1 MGSEFPRVS
10 VKVHPTSRRPDV
22 RIGPEN
28 EGDMTSFKAVAT
40 ATLIALAAIGAT
52 SGPAAADTI
61 ETIDCRVDRNR
72 AERTIC
78 ASQHLQILDAKITEV
93 YADAMKSRRV
103 SSHMKEDLRRSQ
115 YAFLSRRDACG
126 ADYICL
132 NEVMTLR
139 LGRIRNH
146 D

>member
-1 MGSEFPRVS
+1 
-10 VKVHPTSRRPDV
+10 
-22 RIGPEN
+22 
-28 EGDMTSFKAVAT
+28 MTSFKAAAA
-40 ATLIALAAIGAT
+40 ATLMALTTLAAM
-52 SGPAAADTI
+52 SGPATADSI

-93 YADAMKSRRV
+93 YADVMKSRRV
-103 SSHMKEDLRRSQ
+103 SSHVKDDMRRSQ

-126 ADYICL
+126 SDYICL

-139 LGRIRNH
+139 LGRIRNY